1 MMNIFRRVA
10 SRRWYASRVDSMLAN
25 VSAYPTVTPP
35 SSSGSVSLPS
45 ASGRCLLFDKLGKHR
60 ILSSRSIVSKLL
72 EKHEL
77 LPRDL
82 RKIDKGYDDIV
93 PLIII
98 RDDSI
103 LLSISHIRALIK
115 SDEIVVFNYDGSYSS
130 IHLLNSLKESL
141 DPGAVETN
149 LINDNDE
156 VNHPLDYEI
165 RALNSVFAE
174 IVDHLQSEMKV
185 HVTVI
190 NGILKELEDDVDL
203 TKLKYLL
210 IVSKKLQVYI
220 QKATLIRNLIDEL
233 LDQDEELNELYLTSK
248 RMNKPRTKDDHR
260 EVEFLLENYSLQ
272 CDAIVQTAESR
283 LNDVKTTEEII
294 AIVLDSNRNDLML
307 LNLKFSITL
316 LSLACLLFFAATYG
330 MNLENFIEEKNGW
343 FYAVCTGFTMLSVLM
358 FYFSN
363 RKLVRLQKIQ
373 LSS

>member
-1 MMNIFRRVA
+1 MA
-10 SRRWYASRVDSMLAN
+10 SRAIVKGLLA
-25 VSAYPTVTPP
+25 
-35 SSSGSVSLPS
+35 
-45 ASGRCLLFDKLGKHR
+45 KHD
-60 ILSSRSIVSKLL
+60 
-72 EKHEL
+72 L

-93 PLIII
+93 PMVII
-98 RDDSI
+98 RDESI
-103 LLSISHIRALIK
+103 LLSILHVKALVK

-130 IHLLNSLKESL
+130 IHLMEHLAEKLRTEGTVDSAHALKGHVG
-141 DPGAVETN
+141 GAVAVPSAATVTPASPTMSASTSASASRDTENSTA
-149 LINDNDE
+149 
-156 VNHPLDYEI
+156 PMDYEI
-165 RALNSVFAE
+165 RALDCIFSEV
-174 IVDHLQSEMKV
+174 VDHLQSELKV

-203 TKLKYLL
+203 SKLKYLL

-233 LDQDEELNELYLTSK
+233 LDQDEELNELYLTDK
-248 RMNKPRTKDDHR
+248 LRGAPRVGDNHR
-260 EVEFLLENYSLQ
+260 EVEFLLETYSLH

-316 LSLACLLFFAATYG
+316 LSMACLLFLGATYG
-330 MNLENFIEEKNGW
+330 MNLENFIEEQEAW
-343 FYAVCTGFTMLSVLM
+343 FFIVCTGFTFTSFIIFLLA
-358 FYFSN
+358 N
-363 RKLVRLQKIQ
+363 RKLTRLQKIQ